1 MDRRE
6 ALRVLGAATAVPLVS
21 RDLLALGRVVHERWR
36 ARPGFRVLDADQQ
49 ALVTTLTDLI
59 IPETETPGAKAARV
73 DQFIDVMLADWY
85 DAADRQRFLDGLA
98 DVDARSTTAAG
109 KPFTDA
115 TPAQQTA
122 VLTTLDD
129 EFARLRMAHQSTSK
143 NFFRMLKW
151 LTLVG
156 YYTSQIGFEQELHEH
171 IIPGMFDP
179 CRLLDAATR
188 SGGGED

>member
-21 RDLLALGRVVHERWR
+21 RDLLALGRDAHARWR

-59 IPETETPGAKAARV
+59 IPETDTPGARAARV
-73 DQFIDVMLADWY
+73 DQFVDVMLADWY
-85 DAADRQRFLDGLA
+85 DPDDRQRFLDGLA
-98 DVDARSTTAAG
+98 DVDARSTAATG

-122 VLTTLDD
+122 LLTTLDD
-129 EFARLRMAHQSTSK
+129 ELARLREAHQSTSK
-143 NFFRMLKW
+143 SFFRMLKW

-156 YYTSQIGFEQELHEH
+156 YYTSQIGFEQELHER

-179 CRLLDAATR
+179 CRLQDAAAR
-188 SGGGED
+188 GGED